1 MFTPLPKSI
10 LGQLQKVMVHED
22 GESWTHINSMKTMEV
37 DEVGYALLEQGLKP
51 NQLVRYYLRDSDDFV
66 WHVIDQTT
74 ALWIWDNYKQAG
86 QPELCI
92 LDEGPF
98 DEYTD
103 SIVESR
109 TEIEHLYK
117 EQIIAVSVGYDK

>member
-1 MFTPLPKSI
+1 
-10 LGQLQKVMVHED
+10 
-22 GESWTHINSMKTMEV
+22 MEV
-37 DEVGYALLEQGLKP
+37 DEIGYALLEQGLKP

-66 WHVIDQTT
+66 WHIIDQTT

-86 QPELCI
+86 QPEICI
-92 LDEGPF
+92 LEEGPF